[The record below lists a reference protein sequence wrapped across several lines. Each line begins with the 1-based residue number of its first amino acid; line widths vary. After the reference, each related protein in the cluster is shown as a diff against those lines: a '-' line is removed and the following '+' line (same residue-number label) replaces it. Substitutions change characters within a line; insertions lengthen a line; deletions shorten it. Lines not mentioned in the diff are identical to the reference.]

1 MTLREAARVAWEKR
15 ERQMQ
20 ADRIEHE
27 QQMCSEALRDS
38 RRAFKDE
45 RGNIFFA
52 ESAAYN
58 RSQRRVEL
66 AFDGGT
72 TRVARC
78 NPGLP
83 AERVWRVL
91 WECPDCG
98 QLVNGQIVEDMAD
111 LGQALDEGPDVLD
124 NHYCAPRT
132 GRRLTE
138 YVDVATL

>member
-1 MTLREAARVAWEKR
+1 MTLREAARMEWQKR

-20 ADRIEHE
+20 ADRMEHE
-27 QQMCSEALRDS
+27 QQMVSEALRDS

-45 RGNIFFA
+45 RGNIYFA
-52 ESAAYN
+52 ESAVYN

-66 AFDGGT
+66 GFDGGT

-78 NPGLP
+78 NPGLLS
-83 AERVWRVL
+83 ERVWRVL

-98 QLVNGQIVEDMAD
+98 AMVNGQIVEDMAD
-111 LGQALDEGPDVLD
+111 LGQALDEGPDDLD
-124 NHYCAPRT
+124 NHYCVSRT

-138 YVDVATL
+138 YVDVAEL